1 MSRLQVYLFGPPQIE
16 LDGRPIDVSRRKTK
30 ALLVYLAVTRTRHE
44 RETLATLLWPE
55 SDHRRAHG
63 SLRRHLSELN
73 RTLGDDWLDAGR
85 NTVGLHDPASLWLD
99 IDQFAQHVAELETH
113 AHSTDEVCP
122 ACTASLTQAAGLYRD
137 DLLAGFTLPDCPEFD
152 EWQFFQADG
161 LRQILATVLDRLVM
175 AHMEERA
182 AAMALPYARRRL
194 NLDPLHEPAHQQL
207 IRLYLE
213 TGERAAAVR
222 QYERC
227 VQTLEDELDVSP
239 SEETAA
245 LYEHIRG
252 SPSRG
257 PVRREEASP
266 PVRNNLPA
274 QTTRFIGRQTE
285 LEELD
290 RLFHDPAVRLV
301 TVLGPGG
308 IGKTR
313 LVQEAAARR
322 LERHRDGVY
331 LVSLARISAVE
342 HVIPAV
348 ARAIGFQF
356 HTDDRSPKQQI
367 QRHLRQKHM
376 LLVLDNFEHLLDG
389 VDLIQDLL
397 QASPALRLWVTSRE
411 RLQLSSETVFT
422 LGSLDFPTW
431 ETREKTDE
439 YSAIQLFVQTARHL
453 RPESEEDGSDNGEEP
468 RRSSGSSHLGAGLR
482 GLGV

>member
-1 MSRLQVYLFGPPQIE
+1 
-16 LDGRPIDVSRRKTK
+16 
-30 ALLVYLAVTRTRHE
+30 
-44 RETLATLLWPE
+44 
-55 SDHRRAHG
+55 
-63 SLRRHLSELN
+63 
-73 RTLGDDWLDAGR
+73 
-85 NTVGLHDPASLWLD
+85 
-99 IDQFAQHVAELETH
+99 
-113 AHSTDEVCP
+113 
-122 ACTASLTQAAGLYRD
+122 
-137 DLLAGFTLPDCPEFD
+137 
-152 EWQFFQADG
+152 
-161 LRQILATVLDRLVM
+161 
-175 AHMEERA
+175 
-182 AAMALPYARRRL
+182 MALPYARRRL